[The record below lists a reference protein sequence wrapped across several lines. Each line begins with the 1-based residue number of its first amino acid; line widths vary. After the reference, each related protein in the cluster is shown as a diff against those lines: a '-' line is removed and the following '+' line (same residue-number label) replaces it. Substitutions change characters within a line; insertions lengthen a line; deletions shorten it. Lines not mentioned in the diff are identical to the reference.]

1 MTPPNDKK
9 SDLQEQ
15 KSSSKLL
22 VSVSLCLL
30 VGGMAA
36 INLFVV
42 DDNKEVR
49 TKFSSKDWQANL
61 QSIGRSTND
70 IYKLA
75 HQQLVPVGKVL
86 QQQSIQL
93 IARTNNTL
101 AIHRNWCV
109 PTAELSTV
117 LSQLKQFNPLESTNS
132 TPSQADRP
140 FDLQINKVKQTSNP
154 DVKTQA
160 VKDWCFSTGTK
171 K

>member
-1 MTPPNDKK
+1 MTSPNDKK
-9 SDLQEQ
+9 SDRQEP
-15 KSSSKLL
+15 KSSDKWL
-22 VSVSLCLL
+22 VSISICLL

-42 DDNKEVR
+42 DDDLDVR
-49 TKFSSKDWQANL
+49 TNFRSKDWQANL
-61 QSIGRSTND
+61 QSIERSTND
-70 IYKLA
+70 INKFA
-75 HQQLVPVGKVL
+75 HQQFVPMGKVL

-101 AIHRNWCV
+101 AIHRNWCI
-109 PTAELSTV
+109 PTELSTV
-117 LSQLKQFNPLESTNS
+117 LSQLEQFNPIESTNS
-132 TPSQADRP
+132 TSSQSARP
-140 FDLQINKVKQTSNP
+140 FDLQINQVNQTSAP

>member
-9 SDLQEQ
+9 SDRQEP
-15 KSSSKLL
+15 KSSNKWLVLL
-22 VSVSLCLL
+22 SIYLL

-42 DDNKEVR
+42 DDDLEVR

-61 QSIGRSTND
+61 QSIERSTND
-70 IYKLA
+70 LNKFAY
-75 HQQLVPVGKVL
+75 QQFVPMGKVL

-93 IARTNNTL
+93 ITHTNNTL
-101 AIHRNWCV
+101 AIHRNWCI
-109 PTAELSTV
+109 PTAELSSV
-117 LSQLKQFNPLESTNS
+117 LSQLEQFNPIESTNS
-132 TPSQADRP
+132 TSSQSARL
-140 FDLQINKVKQTSNP
+140 FDLQINQIKQISTP

>member
-1 MTPPNDKK
+1 MTPPTDKQ
-9 SDLQEQ
+9 SDRQEQ

-22 VSVSLCLL
+22 VSVSICLL
-30 VGGMAA
+30 VGGIAA
-36 INLFVV
+36 SSLFVV
-42 DDNKEVR
+42 DDDLDVK

-61 QSIGRSTND
+61 ESIDRSTNN
-70 IYKLA
+70 IYKFA

-101 AIHRNWCV
+101 AIHRNWCI

-117 LSQLKQFNPLESTNS
+117 LSQLEQFNPIESTNS
-132 TPSQADRP
+132 VSSQSARP
-140 FDLQINKVKQTSNP
+140 FDLQINKVKQTSAP

-160 VKDWCFSTGTK
+160 VKDWCFSTGIK